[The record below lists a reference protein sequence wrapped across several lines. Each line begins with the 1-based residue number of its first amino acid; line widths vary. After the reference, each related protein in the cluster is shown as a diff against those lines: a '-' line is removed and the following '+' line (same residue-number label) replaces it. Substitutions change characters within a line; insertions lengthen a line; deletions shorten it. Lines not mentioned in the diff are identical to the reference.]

1 MFESSIVEETESE
14 LDLKSKGLWTTQF
27 EIVGDTI
34 KDWIRWI
41 NGRKCWVGR
50 KVEWGGG
57 GNALNSAD
65 ISNAY
70 DSTCSQQDNLSNKII
85 NNGHSDV
92 NETVF
97 APQ

>member
-1 MFESSIVEETESE
+1 MLESSITEETESE

-27 EIVGDTI
+27 GIVGDSI

-57 GNALNSAD
+57 NASDSAD

-70 DSTCSQQDNLSNKII
+70 DSMCSQQDNLSIKII

-92 NETVF
+92 NEAVF

>member
-1 MFESSIVEETESE
+1 MKSLETPSKIE
-14 LDLKSKGLWTTQF
+14 LDELM
-27 EIVGDTI
+27 EE
-34 KDWIRWI
+34 
-41 NGRKCWVGR
+41 N
-50 KVEWGGG
+50 VELEEKLNGGG